1 MGDRLYLQERFR
13 REVDRIL
20 RAHVPDMEVWA
31 YGSRVNGMAHEAS
44 DLDLVLRA
52 HGLEPISTGR
62 IEALREAFRES
73 NIPIIVDVHDWAM
86 IPESFHEEILE
97 DYVTLRRAASAATVT
112 DSVD

>member
-20 RAHVPDMEVWA
+20 SAHVPDVEVWA

-52 HGLEPISTGR
+52 HGLDPISVAR

-86 IPESFHEEILE
+86 IPQSFHEEILA
-97 DYVTLRRAASAATVT
+97 DYVTLRIGVATVALP
-112 DSVD
+112 D

>member
-1 MGDRLYLQERFR
+1 MGDRLYLQDRFR

-20 RAHVPDMEVWA
+20 NAHVPDMEVWA

-52 HGLEPISTGR
+52 RGLEPVSAGR

-86 IPESFHEEILE
+86 IPESFHEEILAG
-97 DYVTLRRAASAATVT
+97 YVTLGSVATTVT
-112 DSVD
+112 APD